1 MPDWLAHVLF
11 AYILR
16 SILGLKFRVFNR
28 ENTAV
33 VMIGALLPDIVKVG
47 LGFDLIGVEVW
58 DFIVPLHT
66 PIGSL
71 LVAALISVFFY
82 ETGIVLFLLISGFAT
97 HYLLD
102 LLLGHVSGGMRL
114 FFPFSWQEYQWGL
127 IHCDDYR
134 ITVILVVL
142 ALIIFTIQNRK
153 RYGCV
158 FIS

>member
-11 AYILR
+11 AYILC

-58 DFIVPLHT
+58 DFIAPLHT
-66 PIGSL
+66 PVGSL
-71 LVAALISVFFY
+71 FVAALISVFFY
-82 ETGIVLFLLISGFAT
+82 ETGIVLLLLISGFTT

-102 LLLGHVSGGMRL
+102 LLLGHVSGGMCL
-114 FFPFSWQEYQWGL
+114 FFPFSWHEYQLGV
-127 IHCDDYR
+127 IHSDNYG
-134 ITVILVVL
+134 V
-142 ALIIFTIQNRK
+142 ALILTCVAAFVFVVQNRK
-153 RYGCV
+153 IGKPRDE
-158 FIS
+158 